1 MARTVEEAKEAN
13 REAAR
18 KHSRKKH
25 AEAAIAAGREP
36 YKPGRPVT
44 LTDEERV
51 ANRLASKARY
61 REKNAERLNAQSAEI
76 QRKKR
81 ADRAIAEG
89 RIPGQTGQYPRE
101 VVPEEI
107 RVERIRT
114 TKRNFE
120 RRHPERAHQRY
131 LSNRDAIKAR
141 AREHEKRL
149 KETDPDKHRAQNLAM
164 HNNRRARIK
173 EAGGTF
179 TATDVQWL
187 WDQQHG
193 NCCFCLEPLDRK
205 TFHVDHY
212 IPIARG
218 GRNDR
223 GNLRLLHAKCNQEK
237 SWRDPID
244 HAREHGM
251 LLW

>member
-36 YKPGRPVT
+36 HKPGRPA
-44 LTDEERV
+44 LPEEERI

-89 RIPGQTGQYPRE
+89 REPGQVGQYPRP

-107 RVERIRT
+107 RLENIRRD
-114 TKRNFE
+114 KRKWAAEN
-120 RRHPERAHQRY
+120 PEQQRTYY
-131 LSNRDAIKAR
+131 LSNRDAAKAR
-141 AREHEKRL
+141 ARHHRENL
-149 KETDPDKHRAQNLAM
+149 KANDPDRYRAQRLSSR
-164 HNNRRARIK
+164 NNRRARIK
-173 EAGGTF
+173 GAGGSF
-179 TATDVQWL
+179 TADDVLWL

-212 IPIARG
+212 VPVARG
-218 GRNDR
+218 GSSNR
-223 GNLRLLHAKCNQEK
+223 GNLRLLHAKCNMEK